1 MKNILLLS
9 ILFVAA
15 MFSANAQNSDE
26 PVFQHTMHIYRGGS
40 DVPQNIPVSDVDSIT
55 FSLDELPP
63 PIVEVFDSTYSAGGV
78 FFTMKAVTGGSFT
91 MGCTSEQGGDCY
103 SNEEP
108 AHNVSLSS
116 YSIGETEV
124 TQELWETVMGK
135 SLSEIITENGWNSS
149 GIGDSFPMYFI
160 SWNDIVGT
168 SSSTVAYTIKGV
180 TYYQDGFCYKL
191 SQLVGGGKQFRLPT
205 EAEWEYAARGG
216 NVAESQSKYSGSNV
230 IGNVAWY
237 SDNSISKT
245 HEVASKDSNALGLY
259 DMSGNVWEWCSDWY
273 GDYSSNAQTNP
284 TGAVSGSSRVLRG
297 GSWWNGGARD
307 CRVSRR
313 INDAGPTARFNRF
326 GFRLAVSSN

>member
-1 MKNILLLS
+1 MKKTLLLS
-9 ILFVAA
+9 ILFAA
-15 MFSANAQNSDE
+15 GTFGVKAQSSDE
-26 PVFQHTMHIYRGGS
+26 PVFQRTMHIYRGGN

-55 FSLDELPP
+55 FSLDEL
-63 PIVEVFDSTYSAGGV
+63 ISVVEVSDSTYSVGGV
-78 FFTMKAVTGGSFT
+78 FFTMKGVTGGSFT
-91 MGCTSEQGGDCY
+91 MGCTAEQGDDSY
-103 SNEEP
+103 SNESP
-108 AHNVSLSS
+108 AHNVNLSS

-124 TQELWETVMGK
+124 TQELWEAVMGK
-135 SLSEIITENGWNSS
+135 SLSEIISENGWDSS
-149 GIGDSFPMYFI
+149 GIGDNYPMYFI

-216 NVAESQSKYSGSNV
+216 SLAESQTKYSGSNA

-237 SDNSISKT
+237 SDNSSNKT
-245 HEVASKDSNALGLY
+245 NEVASKDSNALGLY
-259 DMSGNVWEWCSDWY
+259 DMSGNLWEWCSDFY
-273 GDYSSNAQTNP
+273 GDYSSSSQTNP
-284 TGAVSGSSRVLRG
+284 TGSVSGYTRVLRG
-297 GSWWNGGARD
+297 GGWNGGARD

-313 INDAGPTARFNRF
+313 INDAGPTPRFNKF